1 MDYNQTEE
9 CPHLQNYCQSHWC
22 LSKMAKDKR
31 VMENLLTANS
41 WQLLKPVM
49 MDIYLSHH
57 CIELLWG
64 AVVGSEGLQPVTSL
78 R

>member
-1 MDYNQTEE
+1 MDYNQTEK
-9 CPHLQNYCQSHWC
+9 CPLCKTSQSHWH

-31 VMENLLTANS
+31 VVENLLTANS
-41 WQLLKPVM
+41 FWQLLKLVM
-49 MDIYLSHH
+49 LDTSVSYHSM
-57 CIELLWG
+57 ELLWG